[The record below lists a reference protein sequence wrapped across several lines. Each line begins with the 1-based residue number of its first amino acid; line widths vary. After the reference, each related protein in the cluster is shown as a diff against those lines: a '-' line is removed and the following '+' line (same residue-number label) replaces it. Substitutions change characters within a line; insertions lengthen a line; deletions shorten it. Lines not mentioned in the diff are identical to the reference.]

1 MTPYCSFAVFDPRK
15 FSRGKET
22 MMKYLLLLSSFL
34 LFLKSSQAHGTEPV
48 TNSLGMKLISIQPGT
63 FIMG

>member
-1 MTPYCSFAVFDPRK
+1 
-15 FSRGKET
+15 
-22 MMKYLLLLSSFL
+22 MKYLLLLSSFL